1 MRGVGGPGWNEEFDQ
16 DWANRMM
23 KIYGVSMEDLRDP
36 GTRRSLNRQQR
47 EGGPPPR
54 TGGPEP
60 VPQPNRPPG
69 TGGPEPVPPKTP
81 QGTLPPPRPWEGG
94 PAGSPSSIYF

>member
-47 EGGPPPR
+47 ERNAAPPPPQ

-60 VPQPNRPPG
+60 LPPANANRPPG
-69 TGGPEPVPPKTP
+69 TGGLEPLPPKTP
-81 QGTLPPPRPWEGG
+81 QGTGG